1 MRALLLSLT
10 TFLFLSACSVLPT
23 SPPAPVVYDLG
34 PPSSS
39 GQLNAAVSLQSVDSP
54 DWLDSTAMLYRIG
67 DPNRVQSYRDA
78 RWAAQPSML
87 LSERLQ
93 QRLAP
98 QGNVRPLSLA
108 LDVFEQRFS
117 SASSSEVCVRAR
129 AKFAGRERVFEVKVA
144 GGPDAASGARA
155 FAKASDALIEQVLE
169 WTATI
174 Q

>member
-1 MRALLLSLT
+1 MRALLLSLIT
-10 TFLFLSACSVLPT
+10 TIFLSACSVLPA
-23 SPPAPVVYDLG
+23 SAPAPVVYDLG
-34 PPSSS
+34 PPA
-39 GQLNAAVSLQSVDSP
+39 GQLNAAVSLQGVDSP

-93 QRLAP
+93 QRLSP
-98 QGNVRPLSLA
+98 RGPLRPLSLA

-117 SASSSEVCVRAR
+117 SATSSEVCVRAR
-129 AKFAGRERVFEVKVA
+129 AKFADHEQVFEVKFA
-144 GGPDAASGARA
+144 GGADAASGARA

-169 WTATI
+169 WTAT

>member
-1 MRALLLSLT
+1 MRALLLSLVT
-10 TFLFLSACSVLPT
+10 TIFLGACSVLPA

-34 PPSSS
+34 TPS
-39 GQLNAAVSLQSVDSP
+39 GQLKAAVSLQSVDSP

-93 QRLAP
+93 QRLSP
-98 QGNVRPLSLA
+98 QGTVRPLSLA

-117 SASSSEVCVRAR
+117 SATSSEVCVRVR
-129 AKFAGRERVFEVKVA
+129 AKFAGREQVFEVKLA
-144 GGPDAASGARA
+144 GGADAASGARA

-169 WTATI
+169 WTAATT

>member
-1 MRALLLSLT
+1 MRARLLSLT
-10 TFLFLSACSVLPT
+10 TFLFLSACSVLPA

-34 PPSSS
+34 PPA

-93 QRLAP
+93 QRLSP
-98 QGNVRPLSLA
+98 QGAVRPLSLA

-117 SASSSEVCVRAR
+117 SATSSEVCVRAR
-129 AKFAGRERVFEVKVA
+129 AKFAGRERVFEVKFA
-144 GGPDAASGARA
+144 GGADAASGARA

-169 WTATI
+169 WAAAT